1 MRWGPHTYGHKFNRP
16 PARHV
21 NGERAR
27 EMIVVRRVGY
37 LGLRRDCHER
47 RVSSQVGFTSVRS
60 SSLILRKQIRTVH
73 VSGLEFPIQTN
84 RLSSGANNDDINM
97 LNSAR
102 FSPIDAPSRSTHATS
117 KTQGNL
123 TPPKRAVPSSTE
135 SRHQRGT
142 ITFSMLPPT
151 SQLFG
156 VP

>member
-1 MRWGPHTYGHKFNRP
+1 M
-16 PARHV
+16 
-21 NGERAR
+21 
-27 EMIVVRRVGY
+27 
-37 LGLRRDCHER
+37 
-47 RVSSQVGFTSVRS
+47 SSQVGFTPVRS

-123 TPPKRAVPSSTE
+123 TPPKRAVPSSTR
-135 SRHQRGT
+135 SPPLLGT
-142 ITFSMLPPT
+142 IMSSTRSL
-151 SQLFG
+151 QLAAPDTRLSG
-156 VP
+156 ISEESARLLLWRMVAVRVLWEGCKVSEDLAWRWVDGEV